1 MTPKF
6 WSFHRNFVNQET
18 LPKNGKLSYS
28 IGGMSDVFISY
39 PQEAQAD
46 ASKLAATLNQ
56 KGLSAWTAGDN
67 LSDNNRDWKTEVEN
81 ALKSAVAIVFLVYP
95 KREPSYWLQHE
106 YMNALESY
114 WSGSAK
120 ILVPVLIGN
129 VEPPSFLRQWQSLKV
144 HDKSDW
150 DRAASQLA
158 KWIEEDQQVRN
169 RPTQKDK
176 KEFNRRLNNIAEVAK
191 KWRSDSESSS
201 SESSS
206 AGDRIVFRSS
216 RTGEFRHSGK
226 KKSRIKEKK
235 K

>member
-1 MTPKF
+1 
-6 WSFHRNFVNQET
+6 
-18 LPKNGKLSYS
+18 
-28 IGGMSDVFISY
+28 MSDVFISY

-67 LSDNNRDWKTEVEN
+67 LSDNSRDWKIEVEN

-144 HDKSDW
+144 HEKSDW

-158 KWIEEDQQVRN
+158 KWIQTDQMILHTPRK
-169 RPTQKDK
+169 KDK
-176 KEFNRRLNNIAEVAK
+176 EQFNKRLNEIAEVAK
-191 KWRSDSESSS
+191 TWRLASEG
-201 SESSS
+201 SERTEPS
-206 AGDRIVFRSS
+206 GGKIVHRSS
-216 RTGEFRHSGK
+216 RTGEFSHSGK
-226 KKSRIKEKK
+226 KKSRATEKK